1 MLWKFTLCPFIPTS
15 LPFIVSEGYNEH
27 NWYLKHLPE
36 WIVWSFPCSWW
47 LDISISSP
55 TQMCLVSHVLSPRY
69 RLPVEWASPLSFKSI
84 ENAHI
89 AVSDLKEIASKDYCC
104 FLSFPHFA
112 LISCVN
118 ATARGKKK
126 KNVFG
131 SWEYLGFSGLTAWT
145 SKASNFSLYALK
157 GCGIQQFLSY
167 LCRKAVCLS
176 FDHHSPVIL
185 LINKTGSL

>member
-15 LPFIVSEGYNEH
+15 FPFIVSEGYNEH

-89 AVSDLKEIASKDYCC
+89 ALSDLKEIASKDYCC

-126 KNVFG
+126 KKVFLVAG
-131 SWEYLGFSGLTAWT
+131 NIWGFQVLQRGLARQ
-145 SKASNFSLYALK
+145 A
-157 GCGIQQFLSY
+157 IFLSMHW
-167 LCRKAVCLS
+167 KGVAFSS
-176 FDHHSPVIL
+176 FSVICAEKL
-185 LINKTGSL
+185 YVSVLIITALWYYS